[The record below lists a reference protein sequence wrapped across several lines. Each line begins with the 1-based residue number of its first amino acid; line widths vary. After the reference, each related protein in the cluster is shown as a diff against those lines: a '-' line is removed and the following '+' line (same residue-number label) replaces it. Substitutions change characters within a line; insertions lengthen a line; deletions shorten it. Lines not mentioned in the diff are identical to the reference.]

1 TPKAIVSQLAAEIA
15 TIIKMPDTRDKL
27 LRQEHDPM
35 ILGPEEFAAFIRA
48 DMARVARIIKTAN
61 IKIES

>member
-1 TPKAIVSQLAAEIA
+1 
-15 TIIKMPDTRDKL
+15 MPDTRDKL